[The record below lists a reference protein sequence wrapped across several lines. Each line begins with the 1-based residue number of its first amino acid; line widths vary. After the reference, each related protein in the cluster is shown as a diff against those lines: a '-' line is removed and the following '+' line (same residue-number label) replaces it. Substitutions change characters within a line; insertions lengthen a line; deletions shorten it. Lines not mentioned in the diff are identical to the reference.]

1 MDVNQVPSQ
10 SLLGLLARYAED
22 KEEKE
27 SLTVLANDD
36 EIYDKWRED
45 GRDICLTLQEF
56 VSVNINS
63 SLLISQLSL
72 IKPRRYSI
80 ASAPRGQTLSL
91 VVGVVGYST
100 STGRNKTGLASGRT
114 RYDLPRH
121 VMSLSS
127 DYQCQECSTQQ
138 RWAPPSPGT

>member
-10 SLLGLLARYAED
+10 SLLGLLARYTED

-27 SLTVLANDD
+27 ALTLLANDD
-36 EIYDKWRED
+36 ESYDKWRED

-56 VSVNINS
+56 HGVNINS

-80 ASAPRGQTLSL
+80 ASAPSGQTLSL
-91 VVGVVGYST
+91 VVGVVGYT
-100 STGRNKTGLASGRT
+100 TPTGRNKTGLASGKT
-114 RYDLPRH
+114 SFLCHCH
-121 VMSLSS
+121 VIVIVSYMIVI
-127 DYQCQECSTQQ
+127 
-138 RWAPPSPGT
+138 